1 MNKLC
6 CIFCKCGFE
15 TVQPIKTLLLLAWL
29 GIWLNLILMFCE
41 ALHVYKGPCSHY
53 SKDESSNIYSAS
65 LAVWRLSGN
74 HRRMK
79 GLATESD
86 WLLTG

>member
-1 MNKLC
+1 MHKMLSLLRWNSI
-6 CIFCKCGFE
+6 IF
-15 TVQPIKTLLLLAWL
+15 
-29 GIWLNLILMFCE
+29 LMEDPFKFCE
-41 ALHVYKGPCSHY
+41 ALHVYKGPCSY
-53 SKDESSNIYSAS
+53 FSKDEISNIYTVS
-65 LAVWRLSGN
+65 LAVWHFFGN